1 MSRTST
7 PAPYTVR
14 LAARLP
20 IHYGWIIMVAGTIC
34 IFACLG
40 LGRFSLGMLL
50 PSMGQSLDL
59 SYSQMGFISTANFV
73 GYLAAVLVSG
83 RIMRLLGGRTIISLA
98 LLVVGLSMMLIG
110 RADSVAVITAL
121 YIVTGMGS
129 ALANVPIMALINIWF
144 SHHRRGRAAG
154 FVVIGSGFAI
164 ILCGS
169 LIPQIN
175 AAYAHGWRIN
185 WFILGALV
193 LCCALVCSLILRNSP
208 ADVGLLQVGADSA
221 AARNQKIPETKNDL
235 ALNSKIVL
243 HCAAIYFLFGFTY
256 VIYVTFV
263 VTSMIED
270 RGFAESA
277 AGLFWSCVGLLSLIS
292 GPLPG
297 AFSDKFGRKAA
308 LMGVFSIQAC
318 AYLLAALPLPVF
330 FLFVSIGCYGIVA
343 WAVPSIISALVA
355 DYAGPQR
362 IATIFGFVTFVFGI
376 GQISGPFLAG
386 LLAEK
391 TGNFSASFLLAFS
404 MAGAAVLLC
413 SFLPKSSKYKRFHEK
428 RG

>member
-1 MSRTST
+1 MSTYGT
-7 PAPYTVR
+7 YAR

-20 IHYGWIIMVAGTIC
+20 VHYGWIIMVAGTIC
-34 IFACLG
+34 VFACLG

-59 SYSQMGFISTANFV
+59 SYSQMGFISTANFI
-73 GYLAAVLVSG
+73 GYLFAVLVSG
-83 RIMRLLGGRTIISLA
+83 RIMRLLGGRRIISLA
-98 LLVVGLSMMLIG
+98 LLVVGASMMLIG
-110 RADSVAVITAL
+110 RAHSMPVITLL

-144 SHHRRGRAAG
+144 CHHRRGRAAG

-175 AAYAHGWRIN
+175 ALYTQGWRIN
-185 WFILGALV
+185 WLILGALA

-208 ADVGLLQVGADSA
+208 ADLGLLPVGTDST
-221 AARNQKIPETKNDL
+221 AARRNMAPATKDDL

-277 AGLFWSCVGLLSLIS
+277 AGLFWSCIGLLSLIS
-292 GPLPG
+292 GPVPG

-308 LMGVFSIQAC
+308 LMCVFTIQAC
-318 AYLLAALPLPVF
+318 AYLLVALPLPTM
-330 FLFVSIGCYGIVA
+330 FLFLSIGCYGIVA

-355 DYAGPQR
+355 DYAGQQR
-362 IATIFGFVTFVFGI
+362 IAAIFGFVTFIFGL
-376 GQISGPFLAG
+376 GQISGPYLAG
-386 LLAEK
+386 LLAER
-391 TGNFSASFLLAFS
+391 TGSFSASFLLAFC
-404 MAGAAVLLC
+404 MAAAAVLLS
-413 SFLPKSSKYKRFHEK
+413 SFLPQRKAHH
-428 RG
+428 